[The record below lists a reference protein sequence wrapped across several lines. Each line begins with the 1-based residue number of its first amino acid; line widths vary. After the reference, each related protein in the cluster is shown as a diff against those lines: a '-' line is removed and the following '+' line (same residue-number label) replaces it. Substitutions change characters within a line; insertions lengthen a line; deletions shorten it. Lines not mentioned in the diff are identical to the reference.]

1 MKRTKWGGF
10 CWLLCLQYFAAE
22 AIAVAGWRG
31 GYSFHDNYISD
42 LGALACVGSGCSPL
56 HPLMNA
62 SFLLQGVLISAG
74 AVLVWPAFPR
84 GWLRALALGLI
95 AASGLGVFVV
105 GLAPEDFAPGWH
117 YLGAGEHFLFC
128 NAGAAQLG
136 LTLLQHGRATRR
148 IALFSLAVGLLGLV
162 ALTCLATHAY
172 FGLGVGGMER
182 VSDYPASLWVLMI
195 GIIAVLSAGT
205 RAGHHAATRSR

>member
-1 MKRTKWGGF
+1 MKRRNGGAV
-10 CWLLCLQYFAAE
+10 CWILCLQYFAAE

-56 HPLMNA
+56 HAMMNA
-62 SFLLQGVLISAG
+62 SFMLQGALISAG
-74 AVLVWPAFPR
+74 AALVWPAFPR

-95 AASGLGVFVV
+95 AVSGFGVFVV

-128 NAGAAQLG
+128 NAGAALLG
-136 LTLLQHGRATRR
+136 LTLLQHGPDTRR
-148 IALFSLAVGLLGLV
+148 IALLSLAAGLLGLAGLV
-162 ALTCLATHAY
+162 CLAAHAY

-182 VSDYPASLWVLMI
+182 VTAYPFTLW
-195 GIIAVLSAGT
+195 IAGMGAWLLRGGAVQNG
-205 RAGHHAATRSR
+205 G

>member
-1 MKRTKWGGF
+1 MKRIKWGGS
-10 CWLLCLQYFAAE
+10 CWILCLQYFAAE
-22 AIAVAGWRG
+22 AIAIAGWRG

-42 LGALACVGSGCSPL
+42 LGALACVSSGCSPL
-56 HPLMNA
+56 HAMMNA
-62 SFLLQGVLISAG
+62 SFMLQGVLISAG

-117 YLGAGEHFLFC
+117 YLGAAEHFLFC
-128 NAGAAQLG
+128 NAGAALLG
-136 LTLLQHGRATRR
+136 LALLRRGRSVRG
-148 IALFSLAVGLLGLV
+148 IALFSLAAGLLGLAGLV
-162 ALTCLATHAY
+162 CIATHHS

-182 VSDYPASLWVLMI
+182 VTAYPFTLWIASMGAWLLR
-195 GIIAVLSAGT
+195 GAVGEE
-205 RAGHHAATRSR
+205 G

>member
-1 MKRTKWGGF
+1 MKRTSLGALF
-10 CWLLCLQYFAAE
+10 WLFCLQYFAAE

-42 LGALACVGSGCSPL
+42 LGALGCVGSGCSPL
-56 HPLMNA
+56 HAMMNA
-62 SFLLQGVLISAG
+62 SFMLQGVLISAG
-74 AVLVWPAFPR
+74 AVLVWPAFPG

-95 AASGLGVFVV
+95 AASGFGVFVV

-117 YLGAGEHFLFC
+117 YLGAAEHFLFC
-128 NAGAAQLG
+128 NAGAALLG
-136 LTLLQHGRATRR
+136 LTLLRHGRATRR
-148 IALFSLAVGLLGLV
+148 IALFGLAAGLLGLA

-182 VSDYPASLWVLMI
+182 VTAYPFTFWT
-195 GIIAVLSAGT
+195 AGMGAWLL
-205 RAGHHAATRSR
+205 RGAAGEEG